1 MIASFDS
8 ICLLLRNANTAFC
21 GARIINAVWSIERGI
36 SYSFN
41 ILKIHV
47 KSYFLNRSAWENLG
61 PLWVKECTEN
71 YDTSLVSHCLA
82 AVFTASNRS
91 LRTPCNICF
100 DVHTSRRRDTK
111 TDHRRQTREKLGNI
125 VPFDNRKE
133 QNPDKGFAYKPGFMN
148 MKKTWVPKIFDEW
161 KFPRERSGTHLL
173 LRRFTARFTRKQQL
187 LLSPIAIPKA
197 ISVQIWRWPHTVKC
211 MQSVSV
217 CIQSGAHAE
226 RTTATLP

>member
-125 VPFDNRKE
+125 VPFDNRK
-133 QNPDKGFAYKPGFMN
+133 GFAYKPGFMN

-161 KFPRERSGTHLL
+161 KFPRERSGIHLL

-197 ISVQIWRWPHTVKC
+197 ISVQYKFGADPTQT
-211 MQSVSV
+211 QSSACSQCLSAFSLARVR
-217 CIQSGAHAE
+217 SG
-226 RTTATLP
+226 RTATLP